1 MNFAAEISR
10 RLENLVDSARREI
23 PRLVAFFILVVALL
37 LATFQTASGQE
48 LGTSDAGYID
58 GAIIRNQLRF
68 RFDAGFDNPAPDRA
82 EFFYPMCGCLPGGP
96 GPPLAESRVD
106 YQEFEEYLEYA
117 FRPGM
122 SAFVELPIRIID
134 PNINAN
140 DAGLGD
146 IRAGIKYALIEDC
159 DRWLTFQLRAY
170 FPTGD
175 GRRGLGT
182 EHFSIEPGL
191 LFQRSFDGFSV
202 FSEFRTWVPFGT
214 STQTVSDPTL
224 GNVEFDYSGSIVRYG
239 VGFSYDIL
247 HFNDSPPEQSFAPY
261 LSNGYPPQEMQ
272 SSMLPGYS
280 PYRHDPV
287 SYSEFAPDQNFDSYQ
302 QSAYSSSPSSD
313 RLSAIVELVGWTI
326 GSGLR
331 SSASTTA
338 PLASTTFDTI
348 VNLKLGLRW
357 TTAHDS
363 IYVGSGH
370 ALTGDV
376 WYQNLVRAEYAIRF

>member
-1 MNFAAEISR
+1 MHCAAGTCSR
-10 RLENLVDSARREI
+10 RMNPVASARREL
-23 PRLVAFFILVVALL
+23 PRLLAFFVVAVALF
-37 LATFQTASGQE
+37 LAAFQTVSGQE

-68 RFDAGFDNPAPDRA
+68 RFDAGFNNPAPDRA

-96 GPPLAESRVD
+96 GPRQAESGVD
-106 YQEFEEYLEYA
+106 YQEVEEYLEYA

-134 PNINAN
+134 PNVNAN

-159 DRWLTFQLRAY
+159 DRWLTFQLRGY

-182 EHFSIEPGL
+182 EHFSIEPGM
-191 LFQRSFDGFSV
+191 LFQRNFDGFSV
-202 FSEFRTWVPFGT
+202 FSEFKTWVPFGT
-214 STQTVSDPTL
+214 STQNV
-224 GNVEFDYSGSIVRYG
+224 GGVEFDYSGSIVRYG
-239 VGFSYDIL
+239 VGFSYDLFQIN
-247 HFNDSPPEQSFAPY
+247 HSPPEQYFSP
-261 LSNGYPPQEMQ
+261 YPPNVYPQQE
-272 SSMLPGYS
+272 MLPGYS
-280 PYRHDPV
+280 PYRHDSV
-287 SYSEFAPDQNFDSYQ
+287 SYSEFAPDQNFDPYQ
-302 QSAYSSSPSSD
+302 QSVYSSSPNSD
-313 RLSAIVELVGWTI
+313 RLAAIVELVGWTI

-357 TTAHDS
+357 TTARDS

>member
-1 MNFAAEISR
+1 MHRAAGTCSQSMNPVAI
-10 RLENLVDSARREI
+10 ARREF
-23 PRLVAFFILVVALL
+23 LQLLAFFVVSAALI
-37 LATFQTASGQE
+37 LATLQTASGQE

-106 YQEFEEYLEYA
+106 YQEVEEYLEYA

-191 LFQRSFDGFSV
+191 LFQRDFDGFSV

-214 STQTVSDPTL
+214 STQTVSDPVL

-239 VGFSYDIL
+239 AGFSYDIL
-247 HFNDSPPEQSFAPY
+247 QFNDSPSEQYIAPY
-261 LSNGYPPQEMQ
+261 SPNGYPSQEMQ

-287 SYSEFAPDQNFDSYQ
+287 SYSEPASYQYFDPYQ
-302 QSAYSSSPSSD
+302 QSDYSSSPSGD

-331 SSASTTA
+331 SSALPSA

-357 TTAHDS
+357 TTARDS
-363 IYVGSGH
+363 IYFGSGH